1 MRSEVYEHLKNIR
14 DYHVKVAAEALV
26 YFNDYGE
33 KMIMDDIKR
42 LHDLMQKV
50 DRINMM
56 DFIRIT
62 QLEAEMLGF
71 YNYRSTGLFVLPLWM
86 WWVIPSAGN
95 FETITGELEMYS
107 FSEQRPPSRDS
118 RGGFLGFGVRFNS
131 DGTMYIGA

>member
-42 LHDLMQKV
+42 VHDLMQKV

-107 FSEQRPPSRDS
+107 FSK
-118 RGGFLGFGVRFNS
+118 
-131 DGTMYIGA
+131 